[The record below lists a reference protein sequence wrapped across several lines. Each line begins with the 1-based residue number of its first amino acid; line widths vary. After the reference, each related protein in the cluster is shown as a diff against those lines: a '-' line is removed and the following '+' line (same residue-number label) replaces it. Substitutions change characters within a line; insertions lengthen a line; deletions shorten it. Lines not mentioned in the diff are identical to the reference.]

1 MKQMHLFAEY
11 EKNFNYK
18 EIENIK
24 QVYHPWHL
32 WEDYRYGFYDNIS
45 GKNKIQM
52 IQDVIDFFNNEKLI
66 HEYMNKVIKQWKYS
80 CEHNF
85 TNPSINKIAYL
96 GQASLSLYKKIPSTV
111 TMESWSK
118 LQPEKQQIADKIAD
132 YYINEWFKNY
142 TLCLK
147 KD

>member
-1 MKQMHLFAEY
+1 MKQMHLFEEY

-18 EIENIK
+18 DIENIK
-24 QVYHPWHL
+24 QVYYAWHL

-52 IQDVIDFFNNEKLI
+52 IQDVIYFFNNEKLI
-66 HEYMNKVIKQWKYS
+66 HQYMNRVIKEWKYS

-96 GQASLSLYKKIPSTV
+96 GQASLSLFKKIPATI

-118 LQPEKQQIADKIAD
+118 LQSEKQEIADKIAD
-132 YYINEWFKNY
+132 YYINEWFKKY
-142 TLCLK
+142 MLCLK